1 MLPSYV
7 IIYFWPENKDAESQ
21 VQSQSQATLI
31 NASTQLTNAD
41 PYNNITT
48 HLYLGS
54 IDSLK
59 DSSKFSLIV
68 NCTKTIEFPDRTN
81 VNQTFL
87 RIPVNDDPAEGTN
100 LLRFITVTQV
110 LEKIHYCRVT
120 FRQVLVHCHA
130 GMQRSCAIVACYL
143 MKYYRMNVEEAIAL
157 IKKHRPIAFYGKPTF
172 MNDMIKFHKLLQ
184 K

>member
-7 IIYFWPENKDAESQ
+7 INYFYPENKEAEAESQ
-21 VQSQSQATLI
+21 AQAKLI
-31 NASTQLTNAD
+31 DASRQLTNAD

-54 IDSLK
+54 IESLK

-68 NCTKTIEFPDRTN
+68 NCTKTIDFPEKTQG
-81 VNQTFL
+81 NQTFL
-87 RIPVNDDPAEGTN
+87 RIPVNDDPAEGYN
-100 LLRFITVTQV
+100 LLRFITATQV

-130 GMQRSCAIVACYL
+130 GMQRSCTIVACYL
-143 MKYYRMNVEEAIAL
+143 MKYYKMNVQEAIAF
-157 IKKHRPIAFYGKPTF
+157 IKKHRPIAFYGTPTF

>member
-7 IIYFWPENKDAESQ
+7 VNYFWPENQNRQPDDETDVLLNPA
-21 VQSQSQATLI
+21 
-31 NASTQLTNAD
+31 
-41 PYNNITT
+41 PYNIITT

-54 IDSLK
+54 IESLK
-59 DSSKFSLIV
+59 DSSKFALIV
-68 NCTKTIEFPDRTN
+68 NCTKTIEFPEKT
-81 VNQTFL
+81 QSTQIFL
-87 RIPVNDDPAEGTN
+87 RIPVNDDPTEGDS
-100 LLRFITVTQV
+100 LLRFITATQV

-143 MKYYRMNVEEAIAL
+143 MKYYKMNVQEAMAY
-157 IKKHRPIAFYGKPTF
+157 IKKHRPIAFYHGATF
-172 MNDMIKFHKLLQ
+172 MNAMTKFHKLLHMH